1 MLSCFEHVMIFDV
14 ETLDQIRAPAKRAV
28 EKLPVS
34 PFQLEMA
41 ASSTR
46 AGELGLES
54 QGLLAENS
62 ETPRLCSACQD
73 VVYKLLLL
81 YFIALA
87 VSGMWW
93 QWFTGLE
100 LGAYSFW
107 CILLCQWIWFGNFP
121 DMSLVV
127 FGLVICALPFGAF
140 ALTTTPSCNL
150 VGPLLALGVF
160 CTIWITQHLLRS

>member
-1 MLSCFEHVMIFDV
+1 MFQECAFDV

-34 PFQLEMA
+34 PFHLEMA

-62 ETPRLCSACQD
+62 ETPRFCPARQD
-73 VVYKLLLL
+73 VVPLLLL

-87 VSGMWW
+87 LSGMW

-100 LGAYSFW
+100 GGHIRSGAYFFVS
-107 CILLCQWIWFGNFP
+107 G
-121 DMSLVV
+121 S
-127 FGLVICALPFGAF
+127 GLEIFRICPW
-140 ALTTTPSCNL
+140 SCSVL
-150 VGPLLALGVF
+150 
-160 CTIWITQHLLRS
+160 